1 MDLRLN
7 LRPIEVRTLH
17 VAINLGGIIICFGQI
32 IQHKQEPV
40 YTLSVD

>member
-17 VAINLGGIIICFGQI
+17 VSINFGGIIIIFGQI
-32 IQHKQEPV
+32 IQYKQKPV